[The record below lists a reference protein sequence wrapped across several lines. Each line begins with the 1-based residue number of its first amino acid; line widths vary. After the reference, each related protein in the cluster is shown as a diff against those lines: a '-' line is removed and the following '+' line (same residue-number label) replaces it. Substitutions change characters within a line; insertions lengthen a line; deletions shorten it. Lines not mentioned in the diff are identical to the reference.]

1 MINQI
6 HYIQAV
12 RKLGGGWIVPGDGLS
27 EFYTMVYQE
36 FKSLN
41 DIAYNPCLGNL
52 KVIEN
57 TGDPEFDKLLGAR
70 ILPKKSIQFRYDKS
84 HPIDLMIY
92 VYGYSIGGDSEGNMI
107 SRITLKQVVFLPT
120 SIIDRNM
127 SSLISELSPLHGS
140 SQDPGYFRIEL
151 LSTENNVVTA
161 EASNQ
166 TVFQSYVIPIRAK

>member
-1 MINQI
+1 
-6 HYIQAV
+6 
-12 RKLGGGWIVPGDGLS
+12 
-27 EFYTMVYQE
+27 MVYTE
-36 FKSLN
+36 FRSLK
-41 DIAYNPCLGNL
+41 DIAYNSCLGKLNIL
-52 KVIEN
+52 GK

-70 ILPKKSIQFRYDKS
+70 ILPKNSIQFKYDKS

-120 SIIDRNM
+120 SIVDRNM
-127 SSLISELSPLHGS
+127 SSLISELSPIHGS